1 MIEADGGEH
10 PAVPGPTCRSCGSRT
25 VAAEYRDLF
34 AGDEY
39 SLTGSWSG
47 APLAGTAARHYG
59 AVFAV
64 ANSVYER
71 HMPAEPAR
79 AQDQEPECLRL
90 LRNGWSLE

>member
-10 PAVPGPTCRSCGSRT
+10 PAVSAPTCRSCGSRT

-34 AGDEY
+34 AGDEC

-59 AVFAV
+59 AAGGAVFGV

-79 AQDQEPECLRL
+79 AKD
-90 LRNGWSLE
+90 